1 MATPLKALLSSDLP
15 PGQSACVTLAGKKI
29 ALFRESD
36 GVYAMD
42 DECPHR
48 GGSLSQGWVTEGKV
62 ACPLHQW
69 QFNLK
74 DGQCPMVK
82 TAKVSVYPVEIRDGE
97 IWIHL

>member
-1 MATPLKALLSSDLP
+1 M
-15 PGQSACVTLAGKKI
+15 
-29 ALFRESD
+29 
-36 GVYAMD
+36 YAMD
-42 DECPHR
+42 NECPHR
-48 GGSLSQGWVTEGKV
+48 GGSLSQGWVTDGKV